1 MGNFLWLT
9 LRLKDYKFLLT
20 LIIIGSVTQSLS
32 TAGISLI
39 VKNVIDGAFMTK
51 NLQDLYKTVVT
62 FLLLA
67 LTSQVG
73 AFTFSMCT
81 NLFALK
87 EKQKL
92 RRELFEKLLS
102 ASAQQ
107 LLKST
112 SGDVTT
118 RMLSDL
124 ELYTKLLTQNI
135 PKLMKEP
142 FVVMALIGVLIYRDI
157 FLSLFLVLFLPIISL
172 GVRYFGQ
179 KKGKYTKRM
188 QEQVSNITQEINQ
201 SIRGYENIKA
211 YNAEKKF
218 LEWFESV
225 NRKAYKAGLKAELY
239 TTLNSTFNFL
249 TGYFIIALII
259 LYGGIRVING
269 SLTTGEFLSYITA
282 LTFVQV
288 PLMETQKGFMELK
301 SSTPVI
307 SRIREILNLNQEEY
321 RDTQFKFQDQINI
334 SKVGVRISKE
344 TIVKD
349 VSLTIKKGEKV
360 GIMGHTGSGKST
372 LLRVLCGFYDYEGSI
387 KIDGIELKEINKSS
401 LRTKVG
407 FVTQEPFIFL
417 GTVKEN
423 LIIAKE
429 NATDEELW
437 KVLDLAKCDFVKS
450 LDQQIEESG
459 KNLSGGEKQKLAL
472 ARLFLKDPQ
481 IILLDEATSALDA
494 KTEYEV
500 LKNLFEFFKD
510 RTVIVVAHR
519 FSNIRLCEKVILLEK
534 GSVVFESDP
543 ESVIREFLHRA

>member
-1 MGNFLWLT
+1 MGNFLWLIF
-9 LRLKDYKFLLT
+9 RLKDYKFLFV
-20 LIIIGSVTQSLS
+20 LILLGSLVQSLS

-39 VKNVIDGAFMTK
+39 VKGVVDGAFLSR
-51 NLQDLYKTVVT
+51 NIQDLYRTVAI

-67 LTSQVG
+67 FTSQLG
-73 AFTFSMCT
+73 AFIFSICT
-81 NLFALK
+81 NLFALR

-92 RRELFEKLLS
+92 RKDLFERLLN

-112 SGDVTT
+112 SGDITT

-124 ELYTKLLTQNI
+124 ELYSRLLTQNI
-135 PKLMKEP
+135 PKIIKEP
-142 FVVMALIGVLIYRDI
+142 FVVIALIGVLVYRDI

-172 GVRYFGQ
+172 GVKYFGD
-179 KKGKYTKRM
+179 KKGKHTKRM
-188 QEQVSNITQEINQ
+188 QEQVSNLTQDLNQ
-201 SIRGYENIKA
+201 SIKGYENIKV

-218 LEWFESV
+218 FEWFESV
-225 NRKAYKAGLKAELY
+225 NRKAYKAGFKVELY

-259 LYGGIRVING
+259 LYGGVRVING

-282 LTFVQV
+282 LTFIQI

-301 SSTPVI
+301 SSIPVI
-307 SRIREILNLNQEEY
+307 SRIREILNLNKEE
-321 RDTQFKFQDQINI
+321 DGGAQFRFRDQINI
-334 SKVGVRISKE
+334 TRLYVKISE
-344 TIVKD
+344 EAIIKD
-349 VSLTIKKGEKV
+349 VSLVIRKGEKL

-387 KIDGIELKEINKSS
+387 KIDGVELRDINKKS
-401 LRTKVG
+401 LRTNVG

-429 NATDEELW
+429 SATDEELW
-437 KVLDLAKCDFVKS
+437 SVLNLAKCDFVKS
-450 LDQQIEESG
+450 LDQQIEEGG
-459 KNLSGGEKQKLAL
+459 KNLSGGEKQRLAL
-472 ARLFLKDPQ
+472 ARLFLKNPQ

-494 KTEYEV
+494 RTESEV
-500 LKNLFEFFKD
+500 LKNLFDFFKD
-510 RTVIVVAHR
+510 RTIIVVAHR
-519 FSNIRLCEKVILLEK
+519 FSNIKLCERVILFEK
-534 GSVVFESDP
+534 GSTVFEGDS